1 MHKNL
6 NFTYYTFEKNSN
18 YSIKVNFNK
27 KDENLYVFE
36 KLNIKDYSLDNIKKF
51 VNGNIKYIDTNDK
64 FITINWTRYE
74 NISIIVKKNN
84 PKFYVTEV
92 NEYQFKNLVKEFQNI
107 KFEELE
113 NLTMTKR
120 ENISYE
126 VLMIQL
132 EQNETEIFFESNAN
146 PDISPEEDDGDKE
159 EKPGE
164 SGLSL
169 VFIIA
174 IAVSSFLVIVIVIF
188 LFIRCLRKKKNVD
201 IEKLPNKNEKL
212 LNEY

>member
-1 MHKNL
+1 M
-6 NFTYYTFEKNSN
+6 
-18 YSIKVNFNK
+18 
-27 KDENLYVFE
+27 YVFE
-36 KLNIKDYSLDNIKKF
+36 KLNIVDYSLDNIKKF
-51 VNGNIKYIDTNDK
+51 INGNIKYIDTNDK

-74 NISIIVKKNN
+74 NISITVKKNN

-113 NLTMTKR
+113 NLNMTKR

-146 PDISPEEDDGDKE
+146 PDIGPEEDDDDKE

-164 SGLSL
+164 SGGISL
-169 VFIIA
+169 PLIFIVAISVF
-174 IAVSSFLVIVIVIF
+174 SFLVILIVIF
-188 LFIRCLRKKKNVD
+188 LIIRCVRKKKNID